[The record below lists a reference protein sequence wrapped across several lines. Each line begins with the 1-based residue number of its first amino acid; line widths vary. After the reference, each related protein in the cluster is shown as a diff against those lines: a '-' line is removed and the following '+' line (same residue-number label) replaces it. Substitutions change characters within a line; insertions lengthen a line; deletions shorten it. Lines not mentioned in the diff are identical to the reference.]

1 MKLLK
6 AMAIA
11 FSIYSK
17 IPVPQFEW
25 KEEDMEYMMCFFPW
39 IGGVIGLFFFG
50 WAVLCEKFAVGNVCY
65 ALIGAAIPLMI
76 SGGFHVD
83 GYMDTMDAFHS
94 YQSREK
100 KLEILKDSHIGAFA
114 AAMNGVDAIVFTAG
128 LGENHV
134 IVRQRVCESLKYL
147 GVTPDINLNEKMTR
161 GNEGKITTENSTVD
175 VYVIPTNEELV
186 IARDTR
192 SILEA
197 MQYANL

>member
-1 MKLLK
+1 ML
-6 AMAIA
+6 
-11 FSIYSK
+11 
-17 IPVPQFEW
+17 V
-25 KEEDMEYMMCFFPW
+25 
-39 IGGVIGLFFFG
+39 
-50 WAVLCEKFAVGNVCY
+50 
-65 ALIGAAIPLMI
+65 
-76 SGGFHVD
+76 
-83 GYMDTMDAFHS
+83 
-94 YQSREK
+94 YQIVK
-100 KLEILKDSHIGAFA
+100 YIGAFA

-147 GVTPDINLNEKMTR
+147 GITPDINLNEKMTR

-197 MQYANL
+197 MRYANL